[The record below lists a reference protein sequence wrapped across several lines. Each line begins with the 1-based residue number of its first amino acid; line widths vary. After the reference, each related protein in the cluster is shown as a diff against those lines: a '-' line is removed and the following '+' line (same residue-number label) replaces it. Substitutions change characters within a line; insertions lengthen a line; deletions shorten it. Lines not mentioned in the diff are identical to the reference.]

1 METKYWKISRDCGFY
16 TRTRASLKRQDENR
30 FIEFWYDSFDT
41 KNFADYIEV
50 IMNLDWV
57 TKEERRDLLN
67 NLSLIQESLYVEQR
81 KAKIIFNKSGG
92 NSKGNAITNRI
103 TIPTS
108 WIKYL
113 SITEDN
119 REVILKLIDNKIVI
133 EKTRD

>member
-81 KAKIIFNKSGG
+81 KAKIIFNRSGG
-92 NSKGNAITNRI
+92 TAKGNAMTNRI
-103 TIPTS
+103 TIPTN
-108 WIKYL
+108 WIRDIG
-113 SITEDN
+113 ITNDN
-119 REVILKLIDNKIVI
+119 REVYIIKKDNEIIIRKAID
-133 EKTRD
+133 